1 MGKKRRILTSD
12 KYRTKRGAWLEQV
25 RKTQALVEQA
35 EQTIETVEE
44 TNKAVADKTS
54 TIELV
59 ETPLPLKRKV
69 TKTVTR
75 RTTNRKVKKTTK
87 Q

>member
-1 MGKKRRILTSD
+1 MGKKRRILTSN
-12 KYRTKRGAWLEQV
+12 KYNTKRAAWLEQV
-25 RKTQALVEQA
+25 RRTQELVEQVD
-35 EQTIETVEE
+35 QTIETVEE